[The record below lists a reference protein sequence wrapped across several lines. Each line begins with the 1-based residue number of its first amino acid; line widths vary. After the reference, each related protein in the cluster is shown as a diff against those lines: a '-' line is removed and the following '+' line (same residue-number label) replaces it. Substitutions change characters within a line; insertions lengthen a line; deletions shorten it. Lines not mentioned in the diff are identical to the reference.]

1 MFIWNARRLALL
13 AVAGLGLLGAAR
25 AMLPRTF
32 AAAPP
37 ARAEDANTPVIRFV
51 KNPEAAPPLQAQ
63 DLLGK
68 PVNKDNWAGKV
79 VLVNF
84 WATWCPPCREELP
97 SLDALQRTLGS
108 RGLVVLAVSV
118 DKDDKVYRDF
128 LAANKVAITTAR
140 DPAQDI
146 NHEYGTLQFPES
158 YIIDQNGK
166 VVEKIISS
174 TNWMD
179 ERMISHVQSML

>member
-1 MFIWNARRLALL
+1 MSKLTLDRYIQIAM
-13 AVAGLGLLGAAR
+13 GA
-25 AMLPRTF
+25 M
-32 AAAPP
+32 
-37 ARAEDANTPVIRFV
+37 
-51 KNPEAAPPLQAQ
+51 
-63 DLLGK
+63 
-68 PVNKDNWAGKV
+68 V
-79 VLVNF
+79 VLLLVAIYVPLHETIVQVGDRAPDFSIKADNGRTYTQANFGGRLLILNF

-97 SLDALQRTLGS
+97 SLDALQRALGS

-140 DPAQDI
+140 DPSQDI
-146 NHEYGTLQFPES
+146 NREYGTVQFPES

>member
-1 MFIWNARRLALL
+1 MSKLTLDRYIQIAM
-13 AVAGLGLLGAAR
+13 GA
-25 AMLPRTF
+25 M
-32 AAAPP
+32 
-37 ARAEDANTPVIRFV
+37 
-51 KNPEAAPPLQAQ
+51 
-63 DLLGK
+63 
-68 PVNKDNWAGKV
+68 V
-79 VLVNF
+79 VLLLVAIYVPLHETIVQVGDRAPDFSIKADNGRTYTQANFGGKLLILNF

-118 DKDDKVYRDF
+118 DKDDKAYRAF
-128 LAANKVAITTAR
+128 LEANKVAITTAR
-140 DPAQDI
+140 DPGQDI
-146 NHEYGTLQFPES
+146 NREYGTVQFPES

>member
-1 MFIWNARRLALL
+1 MSKPTLDRYIQIAI
-13 AVAGLGLLGAAR
+13 GA
-25 AMLPRTF
+25 M
-32 AAAPP
+32 
-37 ARAEDANTPVIRFV
+37 
-51 KNPEAAPPLQAQ
+51 
-63 DLLGK
+63 
-68 PVNKDNWAGKV
+68 V
-79 VLVNF
+79 VLLIVAIYMPLHETLIQVGDRAPDFSIKADDGFTYTQSNFRGKLLILNF

-118 DKDDKVYRDF
+118 DKDEKLYRDF
-128 LAANKVAITTAR
+128 LAANKVAVTTAR

-146 NHEYGTLQFPES
+146 NREYGTVQFPES
-158 YIIDQNGK
+158 YIIDRNGK

>member
-1 MFIWNARRLALL
+1 MSKLTFDRYIQIAMGAL
-13 AVAGLGLLGAAR
+13 
-25 AMLPRTF
+25 
-32 AAAPP
+32 
-37 ARAEDANTPVIRFV
+37 
-51 KNPEAAPPLQAQ
+51 
-63 DLLGK
+63 
-68 PVNKDNWAGKV
+68 V
-79 VLVNF
+79 VLLLVAIYVPLHETLVQVGDRAPDFSIKADNGRVYTQANFGGKLLILNF

-140 DPAQDI
+140 DPGQDI
-146 NHEYGTLQFPES
+146 NRQYGTVQFPES
-158 YIIDQNGK
+158 YIIDQNGR

-179 ERMISHVQSML
+179 ERMINHVQSML